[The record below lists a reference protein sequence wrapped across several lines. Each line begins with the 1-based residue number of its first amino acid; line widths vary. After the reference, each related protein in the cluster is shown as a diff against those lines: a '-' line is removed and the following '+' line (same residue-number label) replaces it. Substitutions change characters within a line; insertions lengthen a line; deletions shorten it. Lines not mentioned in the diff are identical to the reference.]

1 MIREHSPLR
10 TVWDLLIVLLGG
22 LSIFFV
28 LYDLAFVREVRLTGS
43 LLIYAIDLVFIADMF
58 LNRVTSYRVAGVEI
72 TDRAELARHYRG
84 AGFAV
89 DLIASVPW
97 DLPLL
102 LLGLGAG
109 GLHGLS
115 IVLFL
120 RLLRLLRVARILRAF
135 RRWGRH
141 GRTNAG
147 YLRIAKL
154 LFVAILFIHLIATVW
169 FLVPFMESF
178 PQDSWPVREGIT
190 GASSGSQYLRSLY
203 WAVVTMTTV
212 GYGDITPARDVE
224 YVFTI
229 LVILMGASMYAFL
242 IGHVASLLSSL
253 DSVKTGFAGRAEA
266 VEQYL
271 RARRIPSPLIDRV
284 QGYYEYVW
292 DRFRGLSG
300 RDLLSD
306 LPGPMRL
313 EILTHLARDVL
324 ENVPIFKNCDE
335 PLRND
340 LLLALDAQAF
350 GPGTYLAR
358 RGEIGNEI
366 YFIAR
371 GRLEVISEQPAGPQ
385 EILEDGDYF
394 GDLSLI
400 LGERRTATV
409 RALSYC
415 DVFVLPR
422 AEFERVKAQYPE
434 FREVLRRVSAE
445 RTEKM
450 ARLVV
455 NGIIL

>member
-10 TVWDLLIVLLGG
+10 TAWDLLIVLLGA
-22 LSIFFV
+22 LSIFLV
-28 LYDLAFVREVRLTGS
+28 LYDLAFVREVRLIDS
-43 LLIYAIDLVFIADMF
+43 LLIYAIDLVFVADML
-58 LNRVTSYRVAGVEI
+58 LNRVTSYRAAGIEI
-72 TDRAELARHYRG
+72 TDPNELARHYRR
-84 AGFAV
+84 AGFRL
-89 DLIASVPW
+89 DLVANLPW

-120 RLLRLLRVARILRAF
+120 RLLRLLRVARVLRSF
-135 RRWGRH
+135 RRWESH

-154 LFVAILFIHLIATVW
+154 LLVAALFTHLIASTW

-178 PQDSWPVREGIT
+178 PPDSWPVREGI
-190 GASSGSQYLRSLY
+190 AESSSGSQYLRSLY

-224 YVFTI
+224 YMFTI
-229 LVILMGASMYAFL
+229 LVILMGASIYAFL
-242 IGHVASLLSSL
+242 IGHVASLLSGL
-253 DSVKTGFAGRAEA
+253 DSVKAAFSGRAEA

-271 RARRIPSPLIDRV
+271 RARQLPSSLIDRV
-284 QGYYEYVW
+284 HGYYEYVW

-313 EILTHLARDVL
+313 EILNHLAKDVL
-324 ENVPIFKNCDE
+324 ASVPIFKHCDE
-335 PLRND
+335 PLRNE
-340 LLLALDAQAF
+340 LLLALDAQSF
-350 GPGTYLAR
+350 GPGTFLAR
-358 RGEIGNEI
+358 HGEIGNEI
-366 YFIAR
+366 CFIAR
-371 GRLEVISEQPAGPQ
+371 GQLEVIGERASEPQ

-400 LGERRTATV
+400 LGERRTASV
-409 RALSYC
+409 RALNYC

-422 AEFERVKAQYPE
+422 AEFERVKEQYPE

-450 ARLVV
+450 ARLVLD
-455 NGIIL
+455 GIIL